1 MATENPKIEETY
13 EIVRMKSDDGK
24 HIIYPA
30 TIVDAIVV
38 ESGKDITQ
46 IVNAA
51 NEAANLA
58 SNAADKAQQA
68 TATIDGKISEK
79 ADKSYVDSELAKKQ
93 DTLTDGSVAK
103 EKLSMDVRT
112 SLGKADSAVQPAAI
126 SDMETK
132 THASATYQP
141 KGNYL
146 TEHQDISGKVDKV
159 DGKGLSTNDYTTA
172 EKNKLAGIATGANK
186 ITKTSE
192 LTNDSGFLTAHQDIS
207 GKADK
212 TYVDTEL
219 GKKQNT
225 ISDLSTIRS
234 GASAGATAVQPSA
247 ISDME
252 TKTHASATYQPKGNY
267 LTSHQSLANYY
278 TKTEIDSMITAT
290 LTANY

>member
-1 MATENPKIEETY
+1 MEKNY
-13 EIVRMKSDDGK
+13 
-24 HIIYPA
+24 IISQMLAEDNITPMYPA
-30 TIVDAIVV
+30 TIVDAIVT
-38 ESGKDITQ
+38 ENGKD
-46 IVNAA
+46 
-51 NEAANLA
+51 LA
-58 SNAADKAQQA
+58 SIVHDATDAAAKAKDAADKADEA
-68 TATIDGKISEK
+68 SKTIDSKVSGK
-79 ADKSYVDSELAKKQ
+79 ADKTYVDTELGKKQ
-93 DTLTDGSVAK
+93 NTIAD
-103 EKLSMDVRT
+103 LSNIRSGASSGAT
-112 SLGKADSAVQPAAI
+112 AVQPSAI

-146 TEHQDISGKVDKV
+146 TEHQS
-159 DGKGLSTNDYTTA
+159 LADYA
-172 EKNKLAGIATGANK
+172 KKSELP
-186 ITKTSE
+186 TKTSE
-192 LTNDSGFLTAHQDIS
+192 LTNDSGYLTSHQDIS

-234 GASAGATAVQPSA
+234 GASAGATAVQPSV